1 MANEKLIQINS
12 AIKPYSKMFIYEKL
26 KEVENKYNKN
36 NTILNKRQVSELN
49 FYLQAYIL
57 EGNPPLEVKKQI
69 NICKSRNDKNSFA
82 WNPLG
87 YLHKD
92 SVFSFALKP
101 IYGLEY
107 SVNENGGNFHNWGGG
122 EMYGYVGKHLSFYG
136 SLRDNNEDM
145 NLIRPEYYTLREGV
159 PVKNFGAEGVDYS
172 ETRGGMM
179 YNWKWGSVGIIKDH
193 VQWGEGYHGTNIQ
206 SAHAPSF
213 AMITLNIN
221 PAWWFDFNYYHGWLV
236 SQVVD
241 TANSYW
247 TNGVYRV
254 VYFPKYIAANMFTF
268 YPIHNLNISIG
279 NSIVYSDVG
288 GGGPH
293 LAYLI
298 PFLFYKSVDHTLNAT
313 NSDGESGQN
322 AQMYLSIGSRNIK
335 HLHMYFTLFADDFS
349 VRHITIKDQLNY
361 LSYKAG
367 FRLSN
372 FPLTNVAFTFEWTRT
387 NPYVYQH
394 AIETTTYES
403 NKYNMGH
410 YLRDNSREF
419 YFALSY
425 KPLRGLHFM
434 TSYTLAQHGTDADY
448 VECKLDPNC
457 NSHEHPFMDRVIWED
472 QQIDFSARYEIVAN
486 TYLFLTYRF
495 SNITGDQEAVEKYTP
510 SYYHG
515 KTNTFTFG
523 ANIGF

>member
-1 MANEKLIQINS
+1 
-12 AIKPYSKMFIYEKL
+12 
-26 KEVENKYNKN
+26 
-36 NTILNKRQVSELN
+36 
-49 FYLQAYIL
+49 
-57 EGNPPLEVKKQI
+57 
-69 NICKSRNDKNSFA
+69 
-82 WNPLG
+82 
-87 YLHKD
+87 
-92 SVFSFALKP
+92 
-101 IYGLEY
+101 
-107 SVNENGGNFHNWGGG
+107 
-122 EMYGYVGKHLSFYG
+122 
-136 SLRDNNEDM
+136 
-145 NLIRPEYYTLREGV
+145 
-159 PVKNFGAEGVDYS
+159 
-172 ETRGGMM
+172 
-179 YNWKWGSVGIIKDH
+179 
-193 VQWGEGYHGTNIQ
+193 
-206 SAHAPSF
+206 
-213 AMITLNIN
+213 
-221 PAWWFDFNYYHGWLV
+221 
-236 SQVVD
+236 
-241 TANSYW
+241 
-247 TNGVYRV
+247 
-254 VYFPKYIAANMFTF
+254 
-268 YPIHNLNISIG
+268 
-279 NSIVYSDVG
+279 
-288 GGGPH
+288 
-293 LAYLI
+293 
-298 PFLFYKSVDHTLNAT
+298 
-313 NSDGESGQN
+313 
-322 AQMYLSIGSRNIK
+322 
-335 HLHMYFTLFADDFS
+335 MYFTLFADDFS

-372 FPLTNVAFTFEWTRT
+372 FPLANVAFTFEWTRT

-457 NSHEHPFMDRVIWED
+457 NLHEHPFMDRVIWED